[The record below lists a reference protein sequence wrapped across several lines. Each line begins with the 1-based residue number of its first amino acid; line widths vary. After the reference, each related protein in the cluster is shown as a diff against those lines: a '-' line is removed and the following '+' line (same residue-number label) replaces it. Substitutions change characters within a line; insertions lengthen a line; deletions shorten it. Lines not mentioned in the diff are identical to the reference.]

1 MGSTGDLIVG
11 IAELL
16 QLAGVGVYR
25 PDGPAYTTAETGIT
39 ISTMPDAPNRLI
51 CLTPYAVDDSD
62 LTDAIEGVQVRMRA
76 GTNPLD
82 LLALSG
88 AVFNELHNRRGA
100 VLGETTVALMWRQ
113 SEAPMGQD
121 AHGRDERTANYY
133 AQVSRGAT
141 HLYE

>member
-1 MGSTGDLIVG
+1 MAYTGDLIDG

-16 QLAGVGVYR
+16 QLAGVAVYR
-25 PDGPAYTTAETGIT
+25 PDGPAYTPDETGLT
-39 ISTMPDAPNRLI
+39 IANMPDAPSRLI

-62 LTDAIEGVQVRMRA
+62 LTDAITGVQVRMRA
-76 GTNPLD
+76 GTDPRA
-82 LLALSG
+82 LLALSD
-88 AVFNELHNRRGA
+88 AVFKELHNRRNLTIG
-100 VLGETTVALMWRQ
+100 GSYVALMWRQ

-121 AHGRDERTANYY
+121 AHGRDERSANYY